1 MSGDRV
7 FRRVW
12 TRALLF
18 FILGGIHIEWTKEIK
33 GEGEEGEKKGKK
45 TRERRARLL
54 QLQCTSQW
62 WQTTMTMR
70 TKTTTTLSLVRM
82 DGHFDF
88 SSLFTRVHVVDDDL
102 FPPHI
107 SLDKKP
113 SPFGGWRIFWHSH
126 LWHPRHKTNR
136 CAIHFGETVSIPNP
150 SAFQRKTQKYLKTS
164 RLM

>member
-12 TRALLF
+12 VRALLF

-113 SPFGGWRIFWHSH
+113 YPFGGWRIF
-126 LWHPRHKTNR
+126 
-136 CAIHFGETVSIPNP
+136 
-150 SAFQRKTQKYLKTS
+150 
-164 RLM
+164 

>member
-18 FILGGIHIEWTKEIK
+18 FILGGIHIELMKEIK

-45 TRERRARLL
+45 NTTGERRAWLL

-62 WQTTMTMR
+62 WQTRMTMR
-70 TKTTTTLSLVRM
+70 TKTTMTLSLVRM

-88 SSLFTRVHVVDDDL
+88 SSLFTRVHVVDDDDL
-102 FPPHI
+102 FPPQN
-107 SLDKKP
+107 
-113 SPFGGWRIFWHSH
+113 FR
-126 LWHPRHKTNR
+126 
-136 CAIHFGETVSIPNP
+136 
-150 SAFQRKTQKYLKTS
+150 YLS
-164 RLM
+164 

>member
-18 FILGGIHIEWTKEIK
+18 VFHSWGHPHWVDERNKRRRRRRG
-33 GEGEEGEKKGKK
+33 KKGKK
-45 TRERRARLL
+45 NTTGERRARLL

-70 TKTTTTLSLVRM
+70 TKTTMTLSLVRM

-88 SSLFTRVHVVDDDL
+88 SSLFTRVWWWFV
-102 FPPHI
+102 
-107 SLDKKP
+107 P
-113 SPFGGWRIFWHSH
+113 SPKFQVSLLTKNLPHLVGGEYSDIHIYDTLATRQIVALSI
-126 LWHPRHKTNR
+126 LVKRCLYQIPRLSNARPK
-136 CAIHFGETVSIPNP
+136 
-150 SAFQRKTQKYLKTS
+150 KYLS
-164 RLM
+164 